1 MFRKQRF
8 TWDEKDGLFR
18 TLQFP
23 DHVSV
28 WSERLVRA
36 WKLGSTAASLRPALH
51 HYCGLLHC
59 CNRLLGVRC
68 KLEREN
74 VWSWQAFW
82 MSNQEWYQKARQAL
96 ATCHVGT

>member
-36 WKLGSTAASLRPALH
+36 WKLGVHCSVIATCFASLLRPAS
-51 HYCGLLHC
+51 LL
-59 CNRLLGVRC
+59 
-68 KLEREN
+68 
-74 VWSWQAFW
+74 QP
-82 MSNQEWYQKARQAL
+82 L
-96 ATCHVGT
+96 AGRAV